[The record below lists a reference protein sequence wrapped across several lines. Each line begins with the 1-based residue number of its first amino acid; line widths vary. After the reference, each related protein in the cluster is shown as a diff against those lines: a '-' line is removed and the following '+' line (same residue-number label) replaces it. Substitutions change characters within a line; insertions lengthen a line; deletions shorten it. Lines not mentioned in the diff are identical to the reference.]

1 MRMMYQIA
9 SAPTRT
15 EPTTMMAIKAGFGR
29 PPDDDDELLP
39 SELSA
44 AFEPEADAAE
54 DDAVEDALEE
64 SPELADGCEA
74 LLAAVDEEASA
85 ELMTVLVTRD
95 ATSEADDSVGADELA
110 CADV

>member
-1 MRMMYQIA
+1 MYQIA

-15 EPTTMMAIKAGFGR
+15 DPTTMMAIKAGFGR
-29 PPDDDDELLP
+29 PPDDDEELLP

-54 DDAVEDALEE
+54 DEAVEDALEE
-64 SPELADGCEA
+64 SPELADDCEA
-74 LLAAVDEEASA
+74 LVTANEEASA
-85 ELMTVLVTRD
+85 ELITVLVTRD
-95 ATSEADDSVGADELA
+95 ATSEGEDSVETDELV

>member
-1 MRMMYQIA
+1 MMYQIA

-29 PPDDDDELLP
+29 PPDDDEELLP

-54 DDAVEDALEE
+54 DDAVEDALA
-64 SPELADGCEA
+64 ELADDCEV
-74 LLAAVDEEASA
+74 LVAAVAEEASA

-95 ATSEADDSVGADELA
+95 ATSEVDDSVETDELV